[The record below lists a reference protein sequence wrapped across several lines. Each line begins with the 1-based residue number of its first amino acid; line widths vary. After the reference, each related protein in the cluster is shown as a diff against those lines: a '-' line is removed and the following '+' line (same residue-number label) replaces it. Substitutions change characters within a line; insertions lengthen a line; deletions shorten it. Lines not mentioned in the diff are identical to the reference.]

1 MVRLPP
7 WYSISSALA
16 LPSGSSHYVPRYWQT
31 SLPLVPHTSAAA
43 TLWHAAARTY
53 YPQQKL
59 SPTETFI
66 AYALANGND
75 WLKKSWLPVSDSEPI
90 KTWISQY
97 NYRYKYEHRSAGRQ
111 HKLFWTM
118 CPDINSHHWREHLHS
133 LLLSLLGQRQHA
145 KFYGTTYCLFRS
157 AASAKSFIF
166 LQWIRHSVKLGYLG
180 SEVQNHTGIYDQMS
194 Q

>member
-1 MVRLPP
+1 MGT
-7 WYSISSALA
+7 I
-16 LPSGSSHYVPRYWQT
+16 
-31 SLPLVPHTSAAA
+31 
-43 TLWHAAARTY
+43 
-53 YPQQKL
+53 
-59 SPTETFI
+59 
-66 AYALANGND
+66 D
-75 WLKKSWLPVSDSEPI
+75 LKNHDYQCLFDSEPI

-97 NYRYKYEHRSAGRQ
+97 NYRYKYEHRSAGRL

-118 CPDINSHHWREHLHS
+118 CPDINSHHSREHLHS

-180 SEVQNHTGIYDQMS
+180 SEVQNHTGIYIKCCNKFRRKQILLLYVQFKNVDHIHLCWNIWLL
-194 Q
+194 